1 MYSKLVVD
9 IISQV
14 NRLSCTDIISFFLL
28 YAVLVHVVYKVSN
41 IMSIEMY
48 CSHLHNYSRPSYIH
62 VEDTTIS
69 KTFT

>member
-14 NRLSCTDIISFFLL
+14 NRLSCTDIISFFL

-41 IMSIEMY
+41 IMSI
-48 CSHLHNYSRPSYIH
+48 
-62 VEDTTIS
+62 
-69 KTFT
+69 

>member
-1 MYSKLVVD
+1 MSSKLVVD

-41 IMSIEMY
+41 IMY
-48 CSHLHNYSRPSYIH
+48 CIVAIYSRPSYIH

-69 KTFT
+69 KIFA

>member
-14 NRLSCTDIISFFLL
+14 NRLSCTDIINFFLL

-41 IMSIEMY
+41 IMSIVMY
-48 CSHLHNYSRPSYIH
+48 CSHL
-62 VEDTTIS
+62 
-69 KTFT
+69 F

>member
-14 NRLSCTDIISFFLL
+14 NRLSCNDIISFFLL

-48 CSHLHNYSRPSYIH
+48 CSHLSYIH

-69 KTFT
+69 KEFT

>member
-1 MYSKLVVD
+1 MSSKLVVD

-41 IMSIEMY
+41 IMPIEMY
-48 CSHLHNYSRPSYIH
+48 CSHLFQAILLHTCRG
-62 VEDTTIS
+62 
-69 KTFT
+69 

>member
-48 CSHLHNYSRPSYIH
+48 CSHLFQTIYIH

-69 KTFT
+69 KTFA

>member
-28 YAVLVHVVYKVSN
+28 YAVLVPVVYKVSN
-41 IMSIEMY
+41 MKCIVAI
-48 CSHLHNYSRPSYIH
+48 YSRPSYIH
-62 VEDTTIS
+62 VHVEDTTIS
-69 KTFT
+69 KAFA

>member
-1 MYSKLVVD
+1 MSSKLVVD

-48 CSHLHNYSRPSYIH
+48 CSHLFQAILHTCRGYYHI
-62 VEDTTIS
+62 
-69 KTFT
+69 